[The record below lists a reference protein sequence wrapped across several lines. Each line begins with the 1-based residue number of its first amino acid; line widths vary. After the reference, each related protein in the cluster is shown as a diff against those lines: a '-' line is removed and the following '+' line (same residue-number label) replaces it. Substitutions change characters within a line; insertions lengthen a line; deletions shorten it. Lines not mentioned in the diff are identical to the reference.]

1 MVNVTNKNANVI
13 FHPDKKEVKIG
24 RGKECNLC
32 FEEEKSLSKIQTTL
46 NYLNT
51 FQCWSLKDGDDEKE
65 STNGTWLYALNEYL
79 LFDGMTI
86 AVETQL
92 LEITFDA

>member
-1 MVNVTNKNANVI
+1 MTESNNSI
-13 FHPDKKEVKIG
+13 
-24 RGKECNLC
+24 
-32 FEEEKSLSKIQTTL
+32 TL
-46 NYLNT
+46 YLYYLYLQYTYIHYLNT

-65 STNGTWLYALNEYL
+65 STNGTWLYALNEYP

>member
-1 MVNVTNKNANVI
+1 M
-13 FHPDKKEVKIG
+13 
-24 RGKECNLC
+24 
-32 FEEEKSLSKIQTTL
+32 
-46 NYLNT
+46 NYLTT

-65 STNGTWLYALNEYL
+65 STNGTWLYALNEYP